1 MAGGFGANTV
11 SARQRQMILDTMKKG
26 GLGVPT
32 LSGTAAPFYTVAH
45 TGVGDYLVSPKSGS
59 TFAQVPEIGVTLK
72 TNDRIARIGVVTK
85 LAIQIITE
93 DLAGVAAE
101 ADFDLFIS
109 GCLAQDLIS

>member
-11 SARQRQMILDTMKKG
+11 ASRQRQMILDTLKKG
-26 GLGVPT
+26 GLGTPT
-32 LSGTAAPFYTVAH
+32 ISGSAAPFYSVVDN
-45 TGVGDYLVSPKSGS
+45 GVGDYNINPLSGS
-59 TFAQVPEIGVTLK
+59 TFAQIPEVTATVK
-72 TNDRIARIGVVTK
+72 TNDRIVRIGTVTK

-93 DLAGVAAE
+93 DLAGAAAE